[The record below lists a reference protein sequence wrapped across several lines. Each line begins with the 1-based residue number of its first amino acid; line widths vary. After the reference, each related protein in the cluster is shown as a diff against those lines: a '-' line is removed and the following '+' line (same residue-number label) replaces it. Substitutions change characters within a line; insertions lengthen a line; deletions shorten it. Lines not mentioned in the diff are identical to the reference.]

1 MASGNGTRGRHS
13 RKKGAASP
21 RRGWHQGAA
30 LTEKGG
36 GTPKRWRVHAI
47 RGRHQEKFDWPLRKL
62 FARRPA
68 DPQTSDQNTS

>member
-1 MASGNGTRGRHS
+1 MAPGGGTRGRHFWK
-13 RKKGAASP
+13 RGRHPP

-36 GTPKRWRVHAI
+36 GTPRRWKVHAI
-47 RGRHQEKFDWPLRKL
+47 RGRHQEKFGWPLRKL
-62 FARRPA
+62 FGRRPA